1 MLVKMDNILE
11 VFGMSKSFES
21 NNRDEIH
28 ALKDVSLCI
37 RKGSTLGVVGESGSG
52 KSTLARCI
60 LRLEE
65 AQFGDI
71 HFKGENLSWMTLEE
85 VREKRKEMQMVFQ
98 DPYSSLNPRLT
109 VGENIEE
116 GMLIWKMGGQKQRLT
131 KVRELMDLVGLS
143 SRSLDSMPYQ
153 FSGGQQQRI
162 CIARALAV
170 KPELLILDEVT
181 SSLDVTVQKQILTLL
196 KDLQNEFG
204 LSYLFISHNLQIVR
218 DFCDE
223 VLLMHKGKVV
233 EVSSTEEIF
242 NFPLEPY
249 TRKLISSLLKVPTSA
264 EIRQKFNL

>member
-1 MLVKMDNILE
+1 MKMDNILE

-223 VLLMHKGKVV
+223 VLLMHKGKVI

-249 TRKLISSLLKVPTSA
+249 TRKLISSLHKVPTSA

>member
-1 MLVKMDNILE
+1 MENILE
-11 VFGMSKSFES
+11 VFGMSKYFES
-21 NNRDEIH
+21 NSGGIIH

-65 AQFGDI
+65 AQVGDI
-71 HFKGENLSWMTLEE
+71 YFQGENLRWMTMGE
-85 VREKRKEMQMVFQ
+85 VRQKRKNIQMVFQ

-109 VGENIEE
+109 VGKNIEE
-116 GMLIWKMGGQKQRLT
+116 GLSIWGLGGTKKRL
-131 KVRELMDLVGLS
+131 KRVRELMDAVGLS
-143 SRSLDSMPYQ
+143 SRSMDSMPYE

-170 KPELLILDEVT
+170 EPKLLVLDEVT
-181 SSLDVTVQKQILTLL
+181 SSLDVTVQEQILSLL
-196 KDLQNEFG
+196 KDLQKEFN
-204 LSYLFISHNLQIVR
+204 LSYLFISHNLDIVR

-223 VLLMHKGKVV
+223 VLLMHKGRVV

-249 TRKLISSLLKVPTSA
+249 TRTLMASLLKMPTVQ
-264 EIRQKFNL
+264 ELKEKYKVI